1 MNERSY
7 IVHLIDGPDP
17 RRLFK
22 HFAQRLDARAFATES
37 VNSQSTARADVYEVS
52 VSGTRQAITALQM
65 GDGRLV
71 ESFGRPATESER
83 EQATNLLK
91 NVISEDIFAPDW
103 KPWLLALGP
112 PHRGPSS

>member
-17 RRLFK
+17 RRPLK
-22 HFAQRLDARAFATES
+22 HFAQRLDARAFATET
-37 VNSQSTARADVYEVS
+37 VNSQSAARADVYEVPDA
-52 VSGTRQAITALQM
+52 GTGQAIAALQM

-71 ESFGRPATESER
+71 ESFVRAATESVQ
-83 EQATNLLK
+83 EQAANLLK

-103 KPWLLALGP
+103 KP
-112 PHRGPSS
+112 